1 MIANTLGIDTR
12 GMTTP
17 QVRQRLVQHLIELK
31 QAMGFHQSLR
41 MHGVDTSDLRTLSL
55 HAMDDPCILTNP
67 RESSLQ
73 DVEVVYAEAL

>member
-1 MIANTLGIDTR
+1 
-12 GMTTP
+12 MTTP